1 MSSENLSRRDFIKKT
16 SAATAGTLVAA
27 SAVMADEN
35 KKKEEKPVDTSKI
48 LNYNENMEY
57 RRFGKTDL
65 MISAV
70 SMGGHWKRVDVMNQD
85 LDKNRHDV
93 VSKLIDSGINYID
106 ACWGGEVMIYS
117 EALKGRRDKMYLALS
132 NGSKEPRNKNYR
144 TAKKL
149 LQSLD
154 ELLLDSGQ
162 EYTDF
167 WRITALEPG
176 GRHTFDTCCEIVT
189 ALEKAKQQGKSRF
202 GGFSTHDRRWI
213 KFMIEYFPQIDMVCF
228 PYTAMSKKAP
238 KGSLFTAL
246 KKNDVGAFG
255 IKPFASNSLF
265 KGDSSPGNPNAEE
278 DDRRARMAIR
288 YILYSTDIVP
298 IPGLINDHQIDNM
311 LLAIEERRQ
320 QDLMGNIELETPVEG
335 DEAWA
340 NLPSNYQ
347 WLKDWEYV

>member
-1 MSSENLSRRDFIKKT
+1 MSLDNLSRRDFIKKT

-27 SAVMADEN
+27 SAALADE
-35 KKKEEKPVDTSKI
+35 KKKVDKPVDTSKI

-65 MISAV
+65 MISAI
-70 SMGGHWKRVDVMNQD
+70 SMGGHWKRVDVMDQD
-85 LDKNRHDV
+85 LDKNRYEI
-93 VSKLIDSGINYID
+93 VSKCIDSGINYID
-106 ACWGGEVMIYS
+106 ACWGGEVMVYS
-117 EALKGRRDKMYLALS
+117 KALKGRRDKMYLALS

-154 ELLLDSGQ
+154 ELLLASGQ
-162 EYTDF
+162 EYTDL

-176 GRHTFDTCCEIVT
+176 GRHSFDTSCEIV
-189 ALEKAKQQGKSRF
+189 AAIEKAKQQGKARF
-202 GGFSTHDRRWI
+202 GGFSTHDRRWT
-213 KFMIEYFPQIDMVCF
+213 KFMIEYFPQVDAVCF

-246 KKNDVGAFG
+246 KKNDVGALG

-265 KGDSSPGNPNAEE
+265 KGDSSPGNPHEKE
-278 DDRRARMAIR
+278 DDRRARMALR

-298 IPGLINDHQIDNM
+298 IPGLINDHQIDNV
-311 LLAIEERRQ
+311 LLAIKERRE
-320 QDLMGNIELETPVEG
+320 QDLMGNIELETPVES
-335 DEAWA
+335 DEGWA
-340 NLPSNYQ
+340 SLPKNYE
-347 WLKDWEYV
+347 WLKEWEYV

>member
-1 MSSENLSRRDFIKKT
+1 MSKENLSRREFIKKT
-16 SAATAGTLVAA
+16 STVTAGSVLGA
-27 SAVMADEN
+27 SAVLAEDT
-35 KKKEEKPVDTSKI
+35 KKQPKKTDTSKI

-57 RRFGKTDL
+57 RRFGKTEL

-70 SMGGHWKRVDVMNQD
+70 SMGGHWKRVDVMGQD
-85 LDKNRHDV
+85 LDKNRHDI

-106 ACWGGEVMIYS
+106 ACWGGEVMVYS
-117 EALKGRRDKMYLALS
+117 KALKGRRDKMYLALS

-149 LQSLD
+149 LNSLD
-154 ELLLDSGQ
+154 ELLLASGQ

-176 GRHTFDTCCEIVT
+176 GRHSFNTSCEIVA
-189 ALEKAKQQGKSRF
+189 ALEKAKQQGKARF

-213 KFMIEYFPQIDMVCF
+213 KFMIDYFPQIDCVCF

-238 KGSLFTAL
+238 RGSLFESL

-265 KGDSSPGNPNAEE
+265 KGNSAPGNPHQAE
-278 DDRRARMAIR
+278 DDKRARMAIR

-298 IPGLINDHQIDNM
+298 IPGLINDQQVDNM
-311 LLAIEERRQ
+311 LMAIKERRA
-320 QDLMGNIELETPVEG
+320 QDLLGNIELDTPVEG

-340 NLPSNYQ
+340 SLPDNYQ
-347 WLKDWEYV
+347 WLKEWQYV

>member
-1 MSSENLSRRDFIKKT
+1 MSSSSLSRRDFIKKT

-27 SAVMADEN
+27 SAALADE
-35 KKKEEKPVDTSKI
+35 KKKIKKPVDTSKI

-57 RRFGKTDL
+57 RRFGKTEL
-65 MISAV
+65 MVSAV
-70 SMGGHWKRVDVMNQD
+70 SMGGHWKRVDVMDQD
-85 LDKNRHDV
+85 LDKNRYDV

-106 ACWGGEVMIYS
+106 ACWGGEVMVYS
-117 EALKGRRDKMYLALS
+117 KALKGRRDKMYLALS
-132 NGSKEPRNKNYR
+132 NGSKEPRNKDYR

-154 ELLLDSGQ
+154 ELLLASGQ

-176 GRHTFDTCCEIVT
+176 GRHSFDTCCEIVA
-189 ALEKAKQQGKSRF
+189 ALDKAKQQGKARF

-213 KFMIEYFPQIDMVCF
+213 KFMVEYFPQIDAVCF

-238 KGSLFTAL
+238 KGSLFTSL
-246 KKNDVGAFG
+246 KKHDVGAFG

-265 KGDSSPGNPNAEE
+265 KGDSSPGSPHKEE
-278 DDRRARMAIR
+278 DDRRARMALR

-298 IPGLINDHQIDNM
+298 IPGLINDHQIDNV
-311 LLAIEERRQ
+311 LLAIKERRE
-320 QDLMGNIELETPVEG
+320 QDLMGNIELETPVES
-335 DEAWA
+335 DEGWA
-340 NLPSNYQ
+340 CLPKNYE
-347 WLKDWEYV
+347 WLKEWEYV